1 MSKAGE
7 RLIRSAQQ
15 ALAYARGEED
25 EETRCV
31 VIPPDMPKAER
42 IKLIQELL
50 DQEVEEVD
58 GEDLVRTTAGS
69 DQPAKSAGPAPRSP
83 QRRVAASG
91 RSR

>member
-1 MSKAGE
+1 VSKAGE

-15 ALAYARGEED
+15 ALAHARGEED

-42 IKLIQELL
+42 TRLIQELL
-50 DQEVEEVD
+50 DQEDEKVD
-58 GEDLVRTTAGS
+58 EEDLARTPAAPG
-69 DQPAKSAGPAPRSP
+69 QPAKSAGPAPRSP